1 MIFNLAHIYALY
13 NRPVHQLAGTTSVRR
28 CQPIGKWCQQL
39 SYSWCFFC
47 RRNLCNVSTSTWTF
61 HFNLKKVLL
70 INLSTE
76 GFYPVYRTS
85 ISLMIDILCTRIFT
99 NALKYGF
106 HGEKY
111 ISQKKVLLIDTSTE
125 EFYLVHENS
134 TYNSLLLYPSSE
146 GIFLLFQIVIS
157 ISGKIFHMDFGI
169 FN

>member
-1 MIFNLAHIYALY
+1 MLALQLVLPLIILQKKIIFF
-13 NRPVHQLAGTTSVRR
+13 S
-28 CQPIGKWCQQL
+28 
-39 SYSWCFFC
+39 FC

-61 HFNLKKVLL
+61 YFDLKKVLL

-76 GFYPVYRTS
+76 GFHPVYRTS
-85 ISLMIDILCTRIFT
+85 ISLMIDIFCTRIFS

-134 TYNSLLLYPSSE
+134 TYNSFITVSFCRRN
-146 GIFLLFQIVIS
+146 FLLFQNVIS
-157 ISGKIFHMDFGI
+157 ISWKIFHMDFCI

>member
-1 MIFNLAHIYALY
+1 MPALQLVLPLIILQKKIIFF
-13 NRPVHQLAGTTSVRR
+13 S
-28 CQPIGKWCQQL
+28 
-39 SYSWCFFC
+39 FC

-61 HFNLKKVLL
+61 YFDLKKVLL

-76 GFYPVYRTS
+76 GFHPVYRTS
-85 ISLMIDILCTRIFT
+85 ISIMIDIFCTRIFS

-134 TYNSLLLYPSSE
+134 TYNSLLLFCSVE
-146 GIFLLFQIVIS
+146 GIFLLFQIVIFK
-157 ISGKIFHMDFGI
+157 SGNIFHNDFDV

>member
-1 MIFNLAHIYALY
+1 
-13 NRPVHQLAGTTSVRR
+13 
-28 CQPIGKWCQQL
+28 
-39 SYSWCFFC
+39 
-47 RRNLCNVSTSTWTF
+47 
-61 HFNLKKVLL
+61 
-70 INLSTE
+70 
-76 GFYPVYRTS
+76 
-85 ISLMIDILCTRIFT
+85 MIDIFCTRIFS

-134 TYNSLLLYPSSE
+134 TYNSLLLFGSAE